1 MTTKTSVDFF
11 HANGYLIIEDAI
23 DPAHIEIL
31 REVMLADVNKILAR
45 SDAPFNFNKGNIQQ
59 APPPYAPYLFDDILF
74 NDSVIDI
81 AQQILGDNIK
91 NSFYSGNTALPG
103 EHHQPVHTDVPH
115 PIAGGPYTPTSI
127 IVVNIPV
134 VDMHPRNGSIQLWP
148 TTHLDT
154 KYGGDTDGIIESSD
168 LQRFRASNPP
178 FQPTVK
184 AGTILMR
191 DMRLWHAGMPNHTSE
206 PRPMIAMM
214 LWNAVATTFG
224 GIEVPERSVGF
235 FQNKRIETE
244 LVVIPDDTFDHIRH
258 GESYGV

>member
-1 MTTKTSVDFF
+1 MNIQTAVSDF

-23 DPAHIEIL
+23 DPSHVEIL
-31 REVMLADVNKILAR
+31 RDVMLSDVNKVLGRA
-45 SDAPFNFNKGNIQQ
+45 DAPFNFNKGNIQQ

-74 NDSVIDI
+74 NDTVIDI
-81 AQQILGDNIK
+81 AQQILGEHIK

-103 EHHQPVHTDVPH
+103 EHRQPIHTDVPH
-115 PIAGGPYTPTSI
+115 PVAGGPYTPTSI

-134 VDMHPRNGSIQLWP
+134 VDMHPGNGSIQLWP
-148 TTHLDT
+148 TTHRDT
-154 KYGGDTDGIIESSD
+154 TYGGDTDGIIQPVD
-168 LQRFRASNPP
+168 LERFRTSNPP

-214 LWNAVATTFG
+214 LWNADAKTFG
-224 GIEVPERSVGF
+224 GIEVPERSVEF

-244 LVVIPDDTFDHIRH
+244 LVVIPDDSFDHINH